1 MFGGLNNKMEE
12 IKKEKFKNC
21 IIGLGFAFIFPL
33 LIFLIVLVSG
43 GMENM
48 KKDKEVGIFI
58 FIYWALFFSAIALRE
73 YVGYRRYVHNI
84 QLREIGSYVEAK
96 IDLIMREGKYCFS
109 VRCRRIDLVEGERE
123 YFTSE
128 VYDSRVYQFR
138 IRVGNVIPVY
148 LNPDD
153 PDDYF
158 VDIVGK

>member
-1 MFGGLNNKMEE
+1 MFEGANIKMEK
-12 IKKEKFKNC
+12 IKKFKNC
-21 IIGLGFAFIFPL
+21 IIALGFAFLFPL

-48 KKDKEVGIFI
+48 KKDKEIGMFTGIS
-58 FIYWALFFSAIALRE
+58 WVLFMSAIALRE

-84 QLREIGSYVEAK
+84 QLREMGKYVDAR
-96 IDLIMREGKYCFS
+96 IDLTMGEGKYCFS
-109 VRCRRIDLVEGERE
+109 VRCRRIDFAGEERE

-138 IRVGNVIPVY
+138 IRVGDVVRVY